1 MIVVPMV
8 GNAFQGLPALQN
20 VTMDTV
26 MLIEGDFGAAA
37 VLITFGGLLG
47 KVGPL
52 QLVIIGIVEI
62 VVYAINFNIVAV
74 EIGTLDVGGSL
85 VIHAFGAY
93 FGLACSY
100 VVSKRRALDHPKNTS
115 NRTSDLFAMVGTV
128 FLWIYWPSF
137 VSALVPHN
145 RELCA

>member
-1 MIVVPMV
+1 MEWSMVVVPIVHSVM
-8 GNAFQGLPALQN
+8 QGHAPFANL
-20 VTMDTV
+20 TIDTV

-52 QLVIIGIVEI
+52 QLLIVGLIEI
-62 VVYAINFNIVAV
+62 VVYAINFNFTAGI
-74 EIGTLDVGGSL
+74 IGTLDVGGSL

-100 VVSKRRALDHPKNTS
+100 VITRKRAFDHPKNTAT
-115 NRTSDLFAMVGTV
+115 RTSDLFAMV
-128 FLWIYWPSF
+128 
-137 VSALVPHN
+137 
-145 RELCA
+145 